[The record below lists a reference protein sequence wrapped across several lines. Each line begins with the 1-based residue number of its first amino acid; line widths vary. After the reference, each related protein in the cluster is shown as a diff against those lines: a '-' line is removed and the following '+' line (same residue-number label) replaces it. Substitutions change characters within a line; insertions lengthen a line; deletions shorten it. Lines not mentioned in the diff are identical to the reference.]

1 MEVREENMDIGE
13 EILMGN
19 FPPVVIKLQT
29 TCQVSFTHSV
39 QINSLCVKH
48 NENSA
53 KKFLKLHSLWA
64 SLNKLLKSLFYSNS
78 DLHRWRPD
86 LQLKLQAKT
95 EARLDLQPF
104 ERAVGKTNFLS
115 CKISRIFSSTGTY
128 LLKIYFVQILV
139 KINHFHKGIYI
150 LQYSSRRL

>member
-53 KKFLKLHSLWA
+53 KKFLKLHSL
-64 SLNKLLKSLFYSNS
+64 
-78 DLHRWRPD
+78 
-86 LQLKLQAKT
+86 
-95 EARLDLQPF
+95 
-104 ERAVGKTNFLS
+104 
-115 CKISRIFSSTGTY
+115 
-128 LLKIYFVQILV
+128 
-139 KINHFHKGIYI
+139 
-150 LQYSSRRL
+150 